1 MTNLD
6 KYKRIGDLLI
16 SLDEVEMLYD
26 LKLTGESSLQFFHKE
41 LEYLTNVLKFDLHT
55 TKSGTDLNEL
65 RKKITIVLPKL
76 IQQRNFSID
85 YKKTKLT
92 SETDHYIINDNQN
105 KFVVELIINYLNRSH
120 ILPPEYFARIDK
132 VFFDLHIN
140 SLATI
145 ENYGRYF
152 AELDKNFEILYYL
165 VDNNKILPQQ
175 IPFIRKIMVFYIGVL
190 KTNINFDKVIKN
202 IKDDKYLKFLNELFT
217 LNENEEEFLK
227 LLNNNIFSPSL
238 ILPKTLVNNV
248 LNHPRIRKF
257 EIK

>member
-1 MTNLD
+1 M
-6 KYKRIGDLLI
+6 
-16 SLDEVEMLYD
+16 
-26 LKLTGESSLQFFHKE
+26 
-41 LEYLTNVLKFDLHT
+41 
-55 TKSGTDLNEL
+55 
-65 RKKITIVLPKL
+65 
-76 IQQRNFSID
+76 
-85 YKKTKLT
+85 
-92 SETDHYIINDNQN
+92 
-105 KFVVELIINYLNRSH
+105 
-120 ILPPEYFARIDK
+120 
-132 VFFDLHIN
+132 
-140 SLATI
+140 ATI

-152 AELDKNFEILYYL
+152 AELDKNFEVLYYL